1 MLKSWNLHFFINQWK
16 FKVETWKNEKAWV
29 FQCFKCSVVRPKPK
43 SETWKNWLFRMFNF
57 STFSTFHAPPPP
69 TDINNKLKVEKLKS
83 WKLKCWKWWK
93 VETSKV
99 ETSWNVEELK
109 VEKMKGWTIETCIFL
124 TKHWQL
130 KFKTWKHEKA
140 RVFENVK
147 CSSVRSKS
155 KGETWKHWIFNM
167 FKLSTCQLLTPPP
180 YR

>member
-1 MLKSWNLHFFINQWK
+1 M
-16 FKVETWKNEKAWV
+16 
-29 FQCFKCSVVRPKPK
+29 
-43 SETWKNWLFRMFNF
+43 
-57 STFSTFHAPPPP
+57 
-69 TDINNKLKVEKLKS
+69 
-83 WKLKCWKWWK
+83 WK

-124 TKHWQL
+124 TKHRQL
-130 KFKTWKHEKA
+130 KFETWKIEKA

-167 FKLSTCQLLTPPP
+167 FKLSTCQLLTTPLTDRNGKFKVETVEKLKSWKVESWNVEHVEKLKNRKLKQVEWLKSWKLKKVQQLKIELFHQTLKSESWSSCMPLSCVPPSCIP
-180 YR
+180 